1 MNETDEKLERLA
13 IRYWTMASIPAGA
26 RKGYVKGYL
35 DGVLDALNAAGRTDV
50 LLTAKHEKGEG

>member
-26 RKGYVKGYL
+26 RKGVGGG
-35 DGVLDALNAAGRTDV
+35 DAGRRVQPGGDVQLTTDRKSV
-50 LLTAKHEKGEG
+50 V